1 MEQAVQHVANVTNEA
16 KNAVEV
22 VVHVSEDLGEEQRN
36 LVVSALNKADGI
48 IGAEFCLLRN
58 HLVLTKYNKDIYSSQ
73 DVLKRFNALNL
84 KAKLIGP
91 I

>member
-1 MEQAVQHVANVTNEA
+1 MEQAVQHVSGEA
-16 KNAVEV
+16 KNAVEI

-36 LVVSALNKADGI
+36 LVVSALEKTDGI
-48 IGAEFCLLRN
+48 LGAEFCLLRN
-58 HLVLTKYNKDIYSSQ
+58 HLVLAKYDRDVYSSH
-73 DVLKRFNALNL
+73 DVLKSFNSLNL

>member
-1 MEQAVQHVANVTNEA
+1 MEQAVQHVSSEA
-16 KNAVEV
+16 KNAVEI

-36 LVVSALNKADGI
+36 LVVSALEKTDEI
-48 IGAEFCLLRN
+48 LGAEFCLLRN
-58 HLVLTKYNKDIYSSQ
+58 HLVLAKYDRDVYSSH
-73 DVLKRFNALNL
+73 DVLKSFKSLNL

>member
-1 MEQAVQHVANVTNEA
+1 M
-16 KNAVEV
+16 
-22 VVHVSEDLGEEQRN
+22 HVSEDLGEEQRN
-36 LVVSALNKADGI
+36 LVVSALEKTDGI

-58 HLVLTKYNKDIYSSQ
+58 HLVLTKYDRDIYTSH
-73 DVLKRFNALNL
+73 DVLKSFNSLNL

>member
-1 MEQAVQHVANVTNEA
+1 MDQAVQYTSNEV
-16 KNAVEV
+16 KNAVEI

-36 LVVSALNKADGI
+36 LVVSALEKTDGI

-58 HLVLTKYNKDIYSSQ
+58 HLVLTKYDRDIYSSH
-73 DVLKRFNALNL
+73 DVLKSFNSLNL